1 MQPVNPCSV
10 FEAVKEEFLMGI
22 PSDTMPV
29 GVLLGGQGAVGKG
42 QLNLWAEKLYESHQ
56 FLAINGDNYRI
67 WHPDFNDLRKNI
79 WTFSEKTQQFSAVF
93 TEGFIR
99 ESFQRQLSFVVEGT
113 MRSPEIPV
121 RTATALRNQGYA
133 SAAFA
138 IAAPKEISLMNVF
151 NRYYREVQN
160 KGFGRMVDISSH
172 NDAVEGL
179 PKSLD
184 RLFYEKI
191 ILDSAKK
198 TIQGLTDETVK
209 EAALQVYRQLVE
221 SIKNS
226 TPSIC

>member
-1 MQPVNPCSV
+1 
-10 FEAVKEEFLMGI
+10 MGI

>member
-1 MQPVNPCSV
+1 
-10 FEAVKEEFLMGI
+10 
-22 PSDTMPV
+22 
-29 GVLLGGQGAVGKG
+29 
-42 QLNLWAEKLYESHQ
+42 
-56 FLAINGDNYRI
+56 
-67 WHPDFNDLRKNI
+67 
-79 WTFSEKTQQFSAVF
+79 
-93 TEGFIR
+93 
-99 ESFQRQLSFVVEGT
+99 
-113 MRSPEIPV
+113 
-121 RTATALRNQGYA
+121 
-133 SAAFA
+133 
-138 IAAPKEISLMNVF
+138 MNVF